1 MRKRGELLGHISTV
15 AKILEAV
22 MDKLPT
28 IGVFLAILLLE
39 SARLSVLRALTSWV
53 LSFFFFFGKSV
64 RASKE
69 V

>member
-1 MRKRGELLGHISTV
+1 
-15 AKILEAV
+15 

-53 LSFFFFFGKSV
+53 LSFFSENLLEHPKKFELSSIS
-64 RASKE
+64 AI
-69 V
+69 